1 MNFSIRLGVIAFASV
16 LSLWLLPMS
25 VRADEVSKIADEE
38 ASKFSDKEVR
48 DFVSAYVNLVY
59 AYRAA
64 YRKATNNDPNP
75 NDPKTLADLK
85 GQVEALQSQVTK
97 VGEKLQSKPAEAE
110 RFEQF
115 VADYTQKM
123 IEVTSAS
130 PSPSATPAATK

>member
-25 VRADEVSKIADEE
+25 VRADEASKTANEVSKIAEEE
-38 ASKFSDKEVR
+38 ASKFSDDKVR
-48 DFVSAYVNLVY
+48 EFVKGYVELVY
-59 AYRAA
+59 AYRDA
-64 YRKATNNDPNP
+64 YGKATKDPN
-75 NDPKTLADLK
+75 DLAQLK
-85 GQVEALQSQVTK
+85 GKVEALKTQVTT

-123 IEVTSAS
+123 ID
-130 PSPSATPAATK
+130 ATK

>member
-25 VRADEVSKIADEE
+25 VRADEASKTANEVSKIAEEE
-38 ASKFSDKEVR
+38 ASKFSDDKVR
-48 DFVSAYVNLVY
+48 EFVKGYVELVY
-59 AYRAA
+59 AYRDA
-64 YRKATNNDPNP
+64 YGKATKDPN
-75 NDPKTLADLK
+75 DLAQLK
-85 GQVEALQSQVTK
+85 GKVEALKNQVTT

-123 IEVTSAS
+123 ID
-130 PSPSATPAATK
+130 ATK